1 MLWRVHHQPPCSYES
16 KPIAESALPL
26 ADPCLK
32 SAPLSHLLHGSD
44 NGCRKECQR
53 AVFSLLS
60 PGGLLSLFCLWLPL
74 GFAIEEKVVSDL
86 KKDTTHLYLC
96 QHSLV
101 CRSSAVSWVCLCHA
115 CLSSPRVQ
123 STLSNVR
130 EAWESCLGRDR
141 KGHPSLPWLL
151 SSMTDTLWLSMTGQ
165 SQGPQG
171 SFPEIQIST
180 QQTSVCASKDY
191 VIAHGHLKLH
201 KVPEESSLLYWITL
215 ARTHARLFGCTKE
228 VRKLFLKIYSYHSSV
243 PSKPRHC
250 TDCYAGEPGP

>member
-1 MLWRVHHQPPCSYES
+1 M
-16 KPIAESALPL
+16 AGSALPL
-26 ADPCLK
+26 ADPCLE
-32 SAPLSHLLHGSD
+32 SAPLSRLLHGSD
-44 NGCRKECQR
+44 NGCRKECPDYAQECQR

-60 PGGLLSLFCLWLPL
+60 PCGLLSSFCLWLPL

-96 QHSLV
+96 QHSLI
-101 CRSSAVSWVCLCHA
+101 CRSSTVSWVCLCHA

-123 STLSNVR
+123 STLFNVR

-151 SSMTDTLWLSMTGQ
+151 SSMTDTFWLSVTGQ

-180 QQTSVCASKDY
+180 QQTPVCDNKD
-191 VIAHGHLKLH
+191 
-201 KVPEESSLLYWITL
+201 W
-215 ARTHARLFGCTKE
+215 
-228 VRKLFLKIYSYHSSV
+228 
-243 PSKPRHC
+243 
-250 TDCYAGEPGP
+250 